1 MNIVE
6 RIKNKRKEVGL
17 SKVEFARRVGVSLA
31 TVIRWEKGERTPNSS
46 KIPDIA
52 AALNTSVEYLMG
64 VCDEEEDENENVFT
78 SDFKKTM
85 TFTSGKQS
93 ITVPFNE
100 KLFMK
105 IFQSMLNNK
114 TNNMSIT
121 GIGNNANQI
130 IK

>member
-1 MNIVE
+1 
-6 RIKNKRKEVGL
+6 
-17 SKVEFARRVGVSLA
+17 
-31 TVIRWEKGERTPNSS
+31 